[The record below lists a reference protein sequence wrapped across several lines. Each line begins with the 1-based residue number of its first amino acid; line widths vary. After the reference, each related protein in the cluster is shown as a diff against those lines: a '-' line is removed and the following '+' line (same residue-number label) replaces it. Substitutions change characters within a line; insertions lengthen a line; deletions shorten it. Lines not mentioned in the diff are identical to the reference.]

1 MLRANSVCVHVCVRV
16 WVYTV
21 ALPMVTHT
29 VLRTTLVETVVNV
42 AGGKLL
48 RTEKDWSEDILTS
61 SPLRIIPWRPCLLG
75 FVLWIISLIILL
87 VIIFPQVS
95 LLNFTG
101 ISTAGTKVR
110 SWSRLHSLACQIH
123 PPSLCTNI
131 SACYVMKATLDR
143 KPISL
148 YCRWNCGESRDNCTI
163 NIFVDAQMFLFTL
176 LNTLDVKHA
185 RFVLFCRIMLVKA
198 FHLFFFFFFYLFIC
212 GEKNILSGSFKWLF
226 NSCKKY
232 KRHHICSTLWIV
244 GVKFNITDNISLAT
258 TCL

>member
-1 MLRANSVCVHVCVRV
+1 MLQGENCYDFFFKYCIRGGGGE
-16 WVYTV
+16 
-21 ALPMVTHT
+21 
-29 VLRTTLVETVVNV
+29 LRGLEW
-42 AGGKLL
+42 G
-48 RTEKDWSEDILTS
+48 RHLTS

-101 ISTAGTKVR
+101 ISTAGTKVM

-131 SACYVMKATLDR
+131 SACNVMKTTLDR

-185 RFVLFCRIMLVKA
+185 HFVLICRIMLVKA
-198 FHLFFFFFFYLFIC
+198 FHLFFFFFALFIYLW
-212 GEKNILSGSFKWLF
+212 GEKNIKWL
-226 NSCKKY
+226 
-232 KRHHICSTLWIV
+232 I
-244 GVKFNITDNISLAT
+244 
-258 TCL
+258 